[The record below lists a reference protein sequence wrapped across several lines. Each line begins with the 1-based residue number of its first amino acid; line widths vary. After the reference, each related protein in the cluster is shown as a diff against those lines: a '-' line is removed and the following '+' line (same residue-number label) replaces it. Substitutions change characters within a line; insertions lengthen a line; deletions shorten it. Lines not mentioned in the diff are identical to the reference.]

1 MRNLYLAILLPILL
15 VHGCTTQPEPADAI
29 YLGGRVYTASPDM
42 PWAEAM
48 VVRGD
53 ELVYVGGSD
62 GATAYQ
68 ARVAHDLGGRN
79 ALG

>member
-15 VHGCTTQPEPADAI
+15 GHGCTTQPEPADAI
-29 YLGGRVYTASPDM
+29 YLGGRVYTANPDM

-62 GATAYQ
+62 GATAYR
-68 ARVAHDLGGRN
+68 ARVTRAPSERMLVI
-79 ALG
+79 